1 LAGFVPDFK
10 QEDVRISRVLNNT
23 VEVPMTGKQYFM
35 LDKVH
40 ARTLL
45 TLKDRVWRN
54 AQVLETCR
62 RIFTQL
68 NCALFPSGPQ
78 PQGLFPLIDI
88 FRVASSVK
96 ESLMQLAILGSNATM
111 AHIRSRKPNFA
122 IRPPAVGTLVPQ
134 SHLIETRAAAEDFI
148 DRCKEQLFGPVQD
161 IKDEPSS

>member
-1 LAGFVPDFK
+1 
-10 QEDVRISRVLNNT
+10 
-23 VEVPMTGKQYFM
+23 M

-54 AQVLETCR
+54 AQVLEMCR

-88 FRVASSVK
+88 FRVASSVM

-111 AHIRSRKPNFA
+111 AYIRSRRPNFA
-122 IRPPAVGTLVPQ
+122 LRPPAVGTLVPQ
-134 SHLIETRAAAEDFI
+134 SQLIETRDAAEDFI
-148 DRCKEQLFGPVQD
+148 DRCKEQLFGHVQD

>member
-1 LAGFVPDFK
+1 VPDFK
-10 QEDVRISRVLNNT
+10 QEDVRINRVLDNA
-23 VEVPMTGKQYFM
+23 VEVPTSGKQHFN

-45 TLKDRVWRN
+45 TLNDRVWRN
-54 AQVLETCR
+54 AQVLEICR

-78 PQGLFPLIDI
+78 PQGLSPLIDI
-88 FRVASSVK
+88 FRVTSSVK

-111 AHIRSRKPNFA
+111 AHIRSHKPNFA
-122 IRPPAVGTLVPQ
+122 IRPPTTGTLIPQ
-134 SHLIETRAAAEDFI
+134 SRLIETRAAAEDFI
-148 DRCKEQLFGPVQD
+148 DRCKEQLFGHVQD